1 MLRSLFSGISG
12 MKNHQIRLD
21 VIGNNIANVNTMGYK
36 ANRVVFK
43 DVFSQTLRSGNTGQ
57 NPLQVGLGV
66 ALGSIDTLHT
76 TGNLQSTGVAT
87 DLALEGNGFFMVMD
101 DEGTISFTRAGN
113 FGFDHEGYLVSMTNG
128 NKVLGMS
135 DFAVSSFFIADY
147 SSVGANESIR
157 LQVGEEAI
165 TINFPAV
172 IGGPDD
178 VIDAIEASS
187 PYLTAVIDNSTD
199 QLLIRSIQGRKLT
212 ILDATALA
220 GVSGERHYQF
230 FAAASNSFDP
240 TAIAVAVDG
249 QIEVKLGENNPIVV
263 PVYAGQTV
271 DEVVKAI
278 NEKLEGR
285 VKAWVEDDP
294 LIAGNEILKLKS
306 LEAGTPIMI
315 TSDTSGLLSGIGMID
330 AAYRF
335 VNIIESDPQ
344 FVPIRI
350 NPDKMTSIKT
360 ISITSDGALTFDA
373 TEDIRFYDT
382 NGNEILDY
390 MNVAAFIAPNP
401 SGLDKIGENQY
412 KATIAGVGNQSLN
425 GISKMRVLR
434 NYSLLRDYA
443 AGKTLDEFA
452 SKTGVGVPG
461 TGGAGLVR
469 SGFLEMSNVDLAEEF
484 TNMIVTQR
492 GFQANSRVITTSDE
506 ILQELVNLKR

>member
-101 DEGTISFTRAGN
+101 DEGTISYTRAGN

-135 DFAVSSFFIADY
+135 DFATSSLLHLEDY
-147 SSVGANESIR
+147 TNLYGNNFEFRVG
-157 LQVGEEAI
+157 
-165 TINFPAV
+165 
-172 IGGPDD
+172 
-178 VIDAIEASS
+178 
-187 PYLTAVIDNSTD
+187 
-199 QLLIRSIQGRKLT
+199 
-212 ILDATALA
+212 
-220 GVSGERHYQF
+220 
-230 FAAASNSFDP
+230 
-240 TAIAVAVDG
+240 
-249 QIEVKLGENNPIVV
+249 
-263 PVYAGQTV
+263 
-271 DEVVKAI
+271 DEVVQVSIGAGASQEEIKDAFQTASPYFDVSFLNSQVMIQTTGGRRLTVVNGAGVLTSSPLDYQYFKVESDAAPTLTGSGSGTLTIKAAGKQVDI
-278 NEKLEGR
+278 NYDDSVDSLSDIIERINTTLNGI
-285 VKAWVEDDP
+285 VKA
-294 LIAGNEILKLKS
+294 S
-306 LEAGTPIMI
+306 LEDNRLVVESLQPSTPVLMEDSGSFLDDIGITNGTN
-315 TSDTSGLLSGIGMID
+315 
-330 AAYRF
+330 AYKS
-335 VNIIESDPQ
+335 VIESDPQ

-350 NPDKMTSIKT
+350 NPNKMTSIKT

-382 NGNEILDY
+382 DGNEILDY

-412 KATIAGVGNQSLN
+412 KATVAGVGNQSLN

-452 SKTGVGVPG
+452 SKTGVGIPG

-492 GFQANSRVITTSDE
+492 GFQANSRIITTSDE